1 MSHRKS
7 MTSLFFLG
15 QYSCNCGEGFKNMNS
30 DPYKEC
36 IDENECL
43 NPELSCGFGQCINL
57 NGIYEVGLHQRHYE

>member
-1 MSHRKS
+1 
-7 MTSLFFLG
+7 
-15 QYSCNCGEGFKNMNS
+15 MNS